1 MVKEVVKLKKKIL
14 VKNKIPL
21 VKKKIV
27 PVKKK
32 ITPVKKKITKVVYR
46 DPIHVERAIIEN
58 FVAFQKVMTNLSL
71 RFDNLSSQ
79 ISKLLALFEASAKNL
94 ARKDFNV
101 EKGNQ
106 DSKEILSQLNTLA
119 GQNKI
124 IARGLTLMHESN
136 SRGIKK
142 PIQAKKPIQNKS
154 SSMTKS
160 YSDSS
165 EKTVPQNTQQGKIPQ
180 NIKGEKFS
188 RLIFLILT
196 LIQKKEI

>member
-1 MVKEVVKLKKKIL
+1 MVKKMAKPLKKML
-14 VKNKIPL
+14 VKKPIKKVL

-32 ITPVKKKITKVVYR
+32 AVKVVYR

-142 PIQAKKPIQNKS
+142 PVQAKKPIQNKS
-154 SSMTKS
+154 FSMTKS
-160 YSDSS
+160 YSGTP
-165 EKTVPQNTQQGKIPQ
+165 EKKSPKTHNKTKSLKI
-180 NIKGEKFS
+180 
-188 RLIFLILT
+188 
-196 LIQKKEI
+196 